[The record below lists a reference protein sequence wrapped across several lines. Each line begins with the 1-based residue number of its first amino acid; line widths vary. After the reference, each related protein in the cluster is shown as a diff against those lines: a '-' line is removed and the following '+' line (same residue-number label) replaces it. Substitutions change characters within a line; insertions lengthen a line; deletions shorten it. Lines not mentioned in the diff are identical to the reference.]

1 MKLKFFSALMIGAMF
16 ISACTKDGS
25 EGPVDNGGTTTPI
38 VDPNVIDLPNGNFE
52 NDLEGWT
59 IKAYANGDKTTV
71 EIVEGQGV
79 KGSKCLKI
87 QQLPE
92 NKKCCVGVTRQLTGL
107 EPDQMY
113 RLSARIRYS
122 DITKNE
128 GTGPVIFSPNN
139 KQYWNSS
146 KYLYGTELKDWTNV
160 TVDFMTDDNGCA
172 TIVAALGY
180 YQGGMQNGGHSTGT
194 AYFDNISLKKVSSEL
209 YNLESEHMRIFW
221 ESSKVVVGADI
232 LNRWIY
238 DVDKM
243 YEAMAELMGERPHEG
258 RKLAIQTTRGMYS
271 GYWALAGYPILWNAN
286 SDAVETTLNQIKQY
300 GEMSFGLMHEMG
312 HVFNMGNT
320 SWNWNDE
327 MFANFRMHYALAKS
341 GLKVCQTDENGDF
354 HVYEGADIL
363 NLYRVSYE
371 KTVQS
376 TVNDNG
382 IHYMLARM
390 SDQIG
395 WEPYKKTFDYLH
407 RQGFTGSSNKYDK
420 FVNFVN
426 VLSKYATECDPQGR
440 TIDLMDTFSTMEL
453 SSIKRKLQ

>member
-1 MKLKFFSALMIGAMF
+1 MKVKLLSALMFGAILF
-16 ISACTKDGS
+16 SACSKEGDGTPGGDTDQPTK
-25 EGPVDNGGTTTPI
+25 PI

-52 NDLEGWT
+52 NGLEGWT
-59 IKAYANGDKTTV
+59 IKAYANGGKTTV
-71 EIVEGQGV
+71 EVVEGQGV
-79 KGSKCLKI
+79 KNSKCLKI

-122 DITKNE
+122 DIPKNE
-128 GTGPVIFSPNN
+128 GTGPVIFSPNS

-146 KYLYGTELKDWTNV
+146 KYLYGTDLKDWTNV
-160 TVDFMTDDNGCA
+160 VVDFMTDDNGCA

-194 AYFDNISLKKVSSEL
+194 AYFDNLSLKKVTSEL
-209 YNLESEHMRIFW
+209 FNLESNHMRIYW
-221 ESSKVVVGADI
+221 ESSKVVIGSNI
-232 LNRWIY
+232 LSKWINN
-238 DVDKM
+238 VDLM
-243 YEAMAELMGERPHEG
+243 YEAMAELMGDKPHEG
-258 RKLAIQTTRGMYS
+258 RKLAIQTTRGIYS

-286 SDAVETTLNQIKQY
+286 SDAVETTLSQIKEY
-300 GEMSFGLMHEMG
+300 DDMSFGLMHEMG
-312 HVFNMGNT
+312 HVFNMGDT

-327 MFANFRMHYALAKS
+327 MFANFRMHYALVKS
-341 GLKVCQTDENGDF
+341 GLKVYQTDENNES
-354 HVYEGADIL
+354 HVYVGADII

-371 KTVQS
+371 KTIGS

-390 SDQIG
+390 ADQIG
-395 WEPYKKTFDYLH
+395 WEPYKKTFDHLRKVGYS
-407 RQGFTGSSNKYDK
+407 SSNKYEK

-426 VLSKYATECDPQGR
+426 TLSKFTSEIQGR
-440 TIDLMDTFSTMEL
+440 EVNLMDTFSATEI

>member
-1 MKLKFFSALMIGAMF
+1 MKVKLLSALMFGAILF
-16 ISACTKDGS
+16 SACSKEGDGTPGGDTDQPTK
-25 EGPVDNGGTTTPI
+25 PI

-52 NDLEGWT
+52 NGLEGWT
-59 IKAYANGDKTTV
+59 IKAYANGGKTTV
-71 EIVEGQGV
+71 EVVEGQGV
-79 KGSKCLKI
+79 KNSQCLKI

-122 DITKNE
+122 DIPKNE
-128 GTGPVIFSPNN
+128 GTGPVIFSPNS

-146 KYLYGTELKDWTNV
+146 KYLYGTDLKDWTNV
-160 TVDFMTDDNGCA
+160 VVDFMTDDNGGA

-194 AYFDNISLKKVSSEL
+194 AYFDNLSLKKVTSEL
-209 YNLESEHMRIFW
+209 FNLESDHMRIYW
-221 ESSKVVVGADI
+221 EASKVVIGSNI
-232 LNRWIY
+232 LSKWINN
-238 DVDKM
+238 VDLM
-243 YEAMAELMGERPHEG
+243 YEAMAELMGAKPHEG
-258 RKLAIQTTRGMYS
+258 RKLAIQTTRVIYS

-286 SDAVETTLNQIKQY
+286 ADAVETTLSQIKEY
-300 GEMSFGLMHEMG
+300 DDMSFGLMHEMG
-312 HVFNMGNT
+312 HVFNMGDT

-327 MFANFRMHYALAKS
+327 MFANFRMHYALVKS
-341 GLKVCQTDENGDF
+341 GLKVYQTDENNES
-354 HVYEGADIL
+354 HVYVGADII

-371 KTVQS
+371 KTIGS

-390 SDQIG
+390 ADQIG
-395 WEPYKKTFDYLH
+395 WEPYKKTFDHLRKVGYS
-407 RQGFTGSSNKYDK
+407 SSNKYEK

-426 VLSKYATECDPQGR
+426 TLSKFTSEIQGHEVN
-440 TIDLMDTFSTMEL
+440 LMDTFSATEI

>member
-1 MKLKFFSALMIGAMF
+1 MKVKLLSALMFGAILF
-16 ISACTKDGS
+16 SACSKEGDGTPGGDTDQPTK
-25 EGPVDNGGTTTPI
+25 PI

-52 NDLEGWT
+52 NGLEGWT
-59 IKAYANGDKTTV
+59 IKAYANGGKTTV
-71 EIVEGQGV
+71 EVVEGQGV
-79 KGSKCLKI
+79 KNSKCLKI

-122 DITKNE
+122 DIPKNE
-128 GTGPVIFSPNN
+128 GTGPVIFSPNS

-146 KYLYGTELKDWTNV
+146 KYLYGTDLKDWTNV
-160 TVDFMTDDNGCA
+160 VVDFMTDDNGCA

-194 AYFDNISLKKVSSEL
+194 AYFDNLSLKKVTSEL
-209 YNLESEHMRIFW
+209 FNLESNHMRIYW
-221 ESSKVVVGADI
+221 ESSKVVIGSNI
-232 LNRWIY
+232 LSKWINN
-238 DVDKM
+238 VDLM
-243 YEAMAELMGERPHEG
+243 YEAMAELMGAKPHEG
-258 RKLAIQTTRGMYS
+258 RKLAIQTTRGIYS

-286 SDAVETTLNQIKQY
+286 SDAVETTLSQIKEY
-300 GEMSFGLMHEMG
+300 DDMSFGLMHEMG
-312 HVFNMGNT
+312 HVFNMGDT

-327 MFANFRMHYALAKS
+327 MFANFRMHYALVKS
-341 GLKVCQTDENGDF
+341 GLKVYQTDENNES
-354 HVYEGADIL
+354 HVYVGADII

-371 KTVQS
+371 KTIGS

-390 SDQIG
+390 ADQIG
-395 WEPYKKTFDYLH
+395 WEPYKKTFDHLRKVGYS
-407 RQGFTGSSNKYDK
+407 SSNKYEK

-426 VLSKYATECDPQGR
+426 TLSKFTSEIQGR
-440 TIDLMDTFSTMEL
+440 EVNLMDTFSATEI
-453 SSIKRKLQ
+453 SSIKRQLQ